1 MPQAKIK
8 SPMFDCTIWL
18 NFTLIHIAGLLTQV
32 TTVVLMPHTRQQD
45 IIVYFDKMVL
55 GKSAK
60 SNTPI
65 FNLLPVHIYT
75 THSVAALRFHQPNF
89 VTKIKTRYQKV
100 FKQGVGTHLL
110 ITIHHDDTNLTHIE
124 HALSFVLRYYQ
135 KCPVLGPLKPAIRIS
150 FNSGGGTIR

>member
-1 MPQAKIK
+1 MR
-8 SPMFDCTIWL
+8 MR
-18 NFTLIHIAGLLTQV
+18 GR
-32 TTVVLMPHTRQQD
+32 VVST
-45 IIVYFDKMVL
+45 YFDNMTFRKN
-55 GKSAK
+55 AK

-150 FNSGGGTIR
+150 FNSGRGTIR